1 MLVMQER
8 EYGTSDED
16 DVLDAVT
23 PLEMVRDEPLPVTST
38 LRNAAIVP
46 GLLATAV
53 VTLQQLQVQQP
64 APATATL
71 ATT

>member
-1 MLVMQER
+1 MQKR

-23 PLEMVRDEPLPVTST
+23 SLEMVRDEPLPVTST
-38 LRNAAIVP
+38 LRNADKVP
-46 GLLATAV
+46 GSLATTV

-64 APATATL
+64 VPATATL